1 MSGASHSGYNSGAM
15 SSASEPRLRAD
26 AERNRLRVLAAA
38 RCVLAERGLDAATT
52 DDIARAAG
60 VGVGTVYRRFPT
72 KESLLAAALDEL
84 AAEVL
89 ADVCAAAGA
98 EDPGRALRDSLEALA
113 AGLHANR
120 AFIEAVF
127 EGIAEQQP
135 LEAFRLD
142 LQAAMGPVLARAHSA
157 GVLRRD
163 VVVEDVPLLVVAV
176 AKLTPKR
183 PGVDPEIYRRYL
195 AVLLDGLRPDGA
207 SPLPLPPPPA

>member
-1 MSGASHSGYNSGAM
+1 MT

-38 RCVLAERGLDAATT
+38 RSILAEHGLEAATT

-89 ADVCAAAGA
+89 ADVCAAAGSD
-98 EDPGRALRDSLEALA
+98 DPWQALRDALEALA

-120 AFIEAVF
+120 AFIEAVYA
-127 EGIAEQQP
+127 GISERQP
-135 LEAFRLD
+135 LEAFRLE
-142 LQAAMGPVLARAHSA
+142 LQTALRPVLERAHAA

-163 VVVEDVPLLVVAV
+163 IVIEDIPLLVVAA
-176 AKLTPKR
+176 AKLTPKHR
-183 PGVDPEIYRRYL
+183 GVDPLIYRRYL
-195 AVLLDGLRPDGA
+195 TVLLDGLRPEGA